1 MILSSSCACSQ
12 NQVRVVVVVS
22 VHFTRHIEPSFEVIL
37 PLLEHASSDIRKG
50 AVHGVSQLCIAV
62 AKVAA
67 ETGDNQA
74 QAGQS
79 TATATDDALE
89 TVTRFIADFVLQ
101 P

>member
-1 MILSSSCACSQ
+1 MLLLRMLAKTRMC
-12 NQVRVVVVVS
+12 VVVVS
-22 VHFTRHIEPSFEVIL
+22 VPFMRHIEPSFEVIL

-79 TATATDDALE
+79 AAILQATLRLRFS
-89 TVTRFIADFVLQ
+89 TVSLRI
-101 P
+101 